1 MRFTKRT
8 NSTYSNKMLSGSL
21 ENHSKLPQTEE
32 TLTLL
37 ESYLQTISSA
47 ELQKL
52 PLVLVEWYDA
62 VCVGGSEWQGFDDV
76 VEALSKGPSLIRS
89 VGFLVENNSTF
100 LALVDT
106 MAVDGDVT
114 GYVHI
119 IPKGMV
125 FKLYNLTIQG

>member
-1 MRFTKRT
+1 M
-8 NSTYSNKMLSGSL
+8 
-21 ENHSKLPQTEE
+21 
-32 TLTLL
+32 TLL
-37 ESYLQTISSA
+37 ESYLQSISSA
-47 ELQKL
+47 ELSKL

-62 VCVGGSEWQGFDDV
+62 VCVGGSEWQSFDEV
-76 VEALSKGPSLIRS
+76 VDALTKGPSLIRS

-106 MAVDGDVT
+106 IAFDGDVT

-125 FKLYNLTIQG
+125 SKLHSLMIQG